1 MLSDVG
7 DAVTGGLAVV
17 GRSGAVLAAST
28 GLIAAVGMPAQAG
41 AGSDTALVSST
52 DASVRTGGAR
62 LAAQESFSALLTG
75 ERVSAPM
82 AATVTFE
89 TDDFQAVPN
98 PPPHRPRRAA
108 APVEPAHQAK
118 AKPTQ
123 AKPEHHAVV
132 PAKAAPHKAA
142 PQPKHTKSAKP
153 KHSKHAAATAP
164 APTKSPTRKSSRPPA
179 TSPAPGSSV
188 RGSSVLAVAARYVG
202 TPYVYGGTSPHGF
215 DCSGYVGYVY
225 RQLGVSLPRTA
236 NQQMGATKRIS
247 RSQAR
252 AGDLVFFVSASRAYH
267 VGIYAGN
274 GMMYDAPHTG
284 SSVGKHKI
292 WDAAA
297 VFGRVSR

>member
-7 DAVTGGLAVV
+7 DAVTGGFAVV

-28 GLIAAVGMPAQAG
+28 GLIAAVGLPAQAG
-41 AGSDTALVSST
+41 AATQSALVSST
-52 DASVRTGGAR
+52 DASVRTGGAQ
-62 LAAQESFSALLTG
+62 LAGADSFQALLTG
-75 ERVSAPM
+75 DQVSAPM

-89 TDDFQAVPN
+89 SNDFEAVPS
-98 PPPHRPRRAA
+98 RPRRVA
-108 APVEPAHQAK
+108 APAETPHRAKTQTTQEKLSPNHQATTKTAPTAHK
-118 AKPTQ
+118 ALP
-123 AKPEHHAVV
+123 
-132 PAKAAPHKAA
+132 PAKHS
-142 PQPKHTKSAKP
+142 TKSTKP
-153 KHSKHAAATAP
+153 KHSKHATAP
-164 APTKSPTRKSSRPPA
+164 AKAPTRKSSRPPA
-179 TSPAPGSSV
+179 ASPAPGSSV
-188 RGSSVLAVAARYVG
+188 RGSSVLAIAARYVG

-236 NQQMGATKRIS
+236 NQQMGATRRIS

-267 VGIYAGN
+267 VGIYAGG

-284 SSVGKHKI
+284 SSVGKRKI